1 MLETTRLILRP
12 AVLSDAQNLLN
23 LNSDIEVVRYTG
35 DRSFSGIL
43 EAQEL
48 IQTQLMPQFLL
59 YKMGRFM
66 VFLKNGPFIGWCG
79 LRYYPP
85 KNEVDLGYRLMK
97 KYWGMGFAT
106 EASEV
111 CLKYGLKTLGLQ
123 KILGKSMPENV
134 RSLKVLKKL
143 GMSFKGYHR
152 DPSDPVPF
160 IVYEISQS
168 EYKACEE
175 S

>member
-12 AVLSDAQNLLN
+12 AVLSDAQNLFH
-23 LNSDIEVVRYTG
+23 LNSDIEVIRYTG
-35 DRSFSGIL
+35 DHTFSGII

-48 IQTQLMPQFLL
+48 IRDQLIPQFSL

-66 VFLKNGPFIGWCG
+66 VFLKDGAFIGWCG
-79 LRYYPP
+79 LRYYAP

-106 EASEV
+106 EASKEI
-111 CLKYGLKTLGLQ
+111 LRYGFEILGLQ
-123 KILGKSMPENV
+123 KIIGKSMPENLG
-134 RSLKVLKKL
+134 SLKVLKKL

-152 DPSDPVPF
+152 DPSDPMPF
-160 IVYEISQS
+160 VVYDISQS
-168 EYKACEE
+168 EYKICEE
-175 S
+175 